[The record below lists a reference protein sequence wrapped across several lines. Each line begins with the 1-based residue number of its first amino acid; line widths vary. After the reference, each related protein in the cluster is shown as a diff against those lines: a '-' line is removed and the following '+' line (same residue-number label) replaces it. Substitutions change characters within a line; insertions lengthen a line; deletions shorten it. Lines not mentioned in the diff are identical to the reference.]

1 MSQNQPYLQIPLPNL
16 EEERKLYEEWL
27 KEQEDKDKLKEHEVI
42 IIDMQ

>member
-1 MSQNQPYLQIPLPNL
+1 VTLEQPYLQIPLPSL